1 MNRSLG
7 RITPVKTVSTKPE
20 TGAAPVPDEDAMTNA
35 NQQPDRAAEATT
47 GATTAPKKPIDDE
60 PAQPRV
66 TKAENTARAV
76 DYIEQCL
83 VYLCRHYDMSVTA
96 NYFRNLGDGNHETG
110 PQFFAEMA
118 RKVGLACIA
127 GDVKLET
134 LNHTTLPV
142 AAFLDDGKV
151 VVIVSRE
158 GPHKLAVYD
167 PDFGDAP
174 VIMSVADLRG
184 VFSGL
189 GIAVRPYF
197 RESQHVDHQLAKRGR
212 HWFWSALA
220 KNKPIYFQVIVA
232 AALTNFLSL
241 TVSLFTMVV
250 YDRILPNE
258 AIDSLIA
265 MTVGVGFAICFDF
278 TIKMLRAHFIDR
290 AGIKADQEIGSEI
303 FDHLLEM
310 QMKDRRGSSG
320 AFANTLREFETL
332 REFFTSASLVA
343 LVDIPFIMLFLFVI
357 YGIGGPL
364 VLVPAIAVPTII
376 ILGIGVQPLLAR
388 YAQSAFEEGQTK
400 QGVLVETISGLETV
414 KTSGAARLMR
424 QRWKDS
430 LKFQAGVGARSRRI
444 SHMVVNMTASAQQVS
459 QIGIVVFGVFL
470 IAAGETSM
478 GALVGSVI
486 LVGRAL
492 APLGQIAQTLTRLN
506 QVRTSY
512 RNLNGLMKQST
523 ERQDGRHYL
532 SRPRLAGRIE
542 FQNVNFSYPGQNI
555 AALRDVSFVIEPG
568 EKIALLGRIGSGKS
582 TILRLMLGLYEPDS
596 GSILIDGTDIRQ
608 IDPADLRANI
618 SAVLQD
624 AWLFSGTV
632 KQNISVGAYRPND
645 EEILRASSLSGAHD
659 FISRHPSGYDLMIQ
673 ERGEGLSGG
682 QRQSISLAR
691 GLVGAPPVLLMD
703 EPTSMMDM
711 QTEQLVVNR
720 LREEAKDQTILVVTH
735 RPSMLDLVD
744 TVLVLDGG
752 AVVARGPKS
761 IVNKKMPTAG
771 QQSDDVPGEQ
781 TPVSSPMAAKPGNPA
796 VQDDANH
803 AGDGGITDAEPSDGR
818 DDPAVSGNGAARA
831 FRRISK
837 LRAAQPQPVAKIV
850 RHSAAGL
857 DAAADSSV
865 IAAKAVS
872 GQATNQQAGG
882 NDGDDAVS
890 PSARAAVEAI
900 EPQTVINRAEM
911 GDEKENGN
919 A

>member
-1 MNRSLG
+1 MNHSLHPLG
-7 RITPVKTVSTKPE
+7 RLKPVTGTTPPEATDQHASHHPSPKGDLTADQQNVNGVVKA
-20 TGAAPVPDEDAMTNA
+20 GAARSD
-35 NQQPDRAAEATT
+35 TT
-47 GATTAPKKPIDDE
+47 QKQDDSPQNRIDY
-60 PAQPRV
+60 A
-66 TKAENTARAV
+66 
-76 DYIEQCL
+76 EQCL
-83 VYLCRHYDMSVTA
+83 VYLCRHYEMSVTL
-96 NYFRNLGDGNHETG
+96 NHFRNLADGMSESG
-110 PQFFAEMA
+110 PASFAEMA

-142 AAFLDDGKV
+142 AAFLEDGKV

-167 PDFGDAP
+167 PDYGDAP

-212 HWFWSALA
+212 HWFWSALG
-220 KNKPIYFQVIVA
+220 KNKSIYFQVIVA

-278 TIKMLRAHFIDR
+278 IIKMLRAHFIDR

-343 LVDIPFIMLFLFVI
+343 LVDIPFIVLFLFVI

-376 ILGIGVQPLLAR
+376 ILGIAVQPILAR

-444 SHMVVNMTASAQQVS
+444 SHMVVNMTASAQQIS

-542 FQNVNFSYPGQNI
+542 FQNVNFAYPGQNV

-568 EKIALLGRIGSGKS
+568 EKIAILGRIGSGKS

-618 SAVLQD
+618 SSVLQD

-632 KQNISVGAYRPND
+632 KQNIAVGAYRPND
-645 EEILRASSLSGAHD
+645 TEILRAASLSGAHD

-744 TVLVLDGG
+744 TVLVLEGG

-761 IVNKKMPTAG
+761 IVNKKAPTPPTPNATGSDTGTITPEPAPDPTSDPERDHVQNQAG
-771 QQSDDVPGEQ
+771 ENASDAGAKSESQSQSEQ
-781 TPVSSPMAAKPGNPA
+781 LPKAGVAA
-796 VQDDANH
+796 
-803 AGDGGITDAEPSDGR
+803 I
-818 DDPAVSGNGAARA
+818 
-831 FRRISK
+831 RRFSK
-837 LRAAQPQPVAKIV
+837 TRTGQPVARIV
-850 RHSAAGL
+850 RHSAAEL
-857 DAAADSSV
+857 DAAQIKATDPV
-865 IAAKAVS
+865 IRREE
-872 GQATNQQAGG
+872 QE
-882 NDGDDAVS
+882 DGH
-890 PSARAAVEAI
+890 
-900 EPQTVINRAEM
+900 
-911 GDEKENGN
+911 EKP
-919 A
+919 

>member
-7 RITPVKTVSTKPE
+7 RLTPLRAIDNAGDEKTKDRQELPPE
-20 TGAAPVPDEDAMTNA
+20 TTLPPARRSGKADRSPNADEKKQMEDKPAFSADADT
-35 NQQPDRAAEATT
+35 
-47 GATTAPKKPIDDE
+47 PKPGVNGPKIDY
-60 PAQPRV
+60 V
-66 TKAENTARAV
+66 
-76 DYIEQCL
+76 EQCL
-83 VYLCRHYDMSVTA
+83 VYLCRHHDMSVTA
-96 NYFRNLGDGNHETG
+96 NYFRNIADGNKDIT
-110 PQFFAEMA
+110 PQIFAEMA

-127 GDVKLET
+127 GEFQLET
-134 LNHTTLPV
+134 LSHVSLPV

-167 PDFGDAP
+167 PDYGDAP
-174 VIMSVADLRG
+174 VIMPIADLRG

-197 RESQHVDHQLAKRGR
+197 REKQHVDHQLAKRGR
-212 HWFWSALA
+212 HWFWSALG
-220 KNKPIYFQVIVA
+220 KNKPIYLQVIIA

-265 MTVGVGFAICFDF
+265 MTFGVGFAICFDF
-278 TIKMLRAHFIDR
+278 VIKMLRAHFIDR
-290 AGIKADQEIGSEI
+290 AGIRADQEIGSEI
-303 FDHLLEM
+303 FDHLLDM

-343 LVDIPFIMLFLFVI
+343 LVDIPFIILFLFVI

-364 VLVPAIAVPTII
+364 VLIPALAVPTII
-376 ILGIGVQPLLAR
+376 LVGIGVQPLLAR

-444 SHMVVNMTASAQQVS
+444 SHMVVNMTATAQQVS

-512 RNLNGLMKQST
+512 RNLDGLMKQST

-532 SRPRLAGRIE
+532 ARARLAGRIE

-568 EKIALLGRIGSGKS
+568 EKVAILGRIGSGKS

-596 GSILIDGTDIRQ
+596 GSILVDGTDIRQ
-608 IDPADLRANI
+608 IDPSDLRANI

-624 AWLFSGTV
+624 AWLFSGSV
-632 KQNISVGAYRPND
+632 KQNIAVGAYRPND
-645 EEILRASSLSGAHD
+645 DDILRAASLSGAHD

-691 GLVGAPPVLLMD
+691 GLVGAPPILLMD

-711 QTEQLVVNR
+711 QTEQIVVNR
-720 LREEAKDQTILVVTH
+720 LRTEAEEQTILVVTH
-735 RPSMLDLVD
+735 RPSMLDMVD
-744 TVLVLDGG
+744 TVIVVEGG

-761 IVNKKMPTAG
+761 IVNKKPPT
-771 QQSDDVPGEQ
+771 STETSESVE
-781 TPVSSPMAAKPGNPA
+781 TSSPPQGKANPQPNGESGPAA
-796 VQDDANH
+796 DAN
-803 AGDGGITDAEPSDGR
+803 AASVAFKR
-818 DDPAVSGNGAARA
+818 MARA
-831 FRRISK
+831 RSAK
-837 LRAAQPQPVAKIV
+837 PVAKIV
-850 RHSAAGL
+850 RHRDSVDEAPPNSDPGKIEERAALGTDNDL
-857 DAAADSSV
+857 LEGENGPPLSQTLAQPRVDDTATGQAAAKPL
-865 IAAKAVS
+865 A
-872 GQATNQQAGG
+872 
-882 NDGDDAVS
+882 DG
-890 PSARAAVEAI
+890 
-900 EPQTVINRAEM
+900 
-911 GDEKENGN
+911 KENGD

>member
-1 MNRSLG
+1 MGGEMNHLLG
-7 RITPVKTVSTKPE
+7 RINPLADTTNQD
-20 TGAAPVPDEDAMTNA
+20 AADQKASADATS
-35 NQQPDRAAEATT
+35 RAD
-47 GATTAPKKPIDDE
+47 TAPEQHQSPMNRTE
-60 PAQPRV
+60 Y
-66 TKAENTARAV
+66 AEH
-76 DYIEQCL
+76 CL
-83 VYLCRHYDMSVTA
+83 VYLCRHYDMSVTV
-96 NYFRNLGDGNHETG
+96 NHFRNLADGTQETG
-110 PQFFAEMA
+110 PQAFAEMA

-142 AAFLDDGKV
+142 AAFLEDGKV

-167 PDFGDAP
+167 PDYGDAP

-184 VFSGL
+184 VFTGL

-197 RESQHVDHQLAKRGR
+197 RESRHVDHQLEKRGR
-212 HWFWSALA
+212 HWFWSALG

-278 TIKMLRAHFIDR
+278 IIKMLRAHFIDR

-343 LVDIPFIMLFLFVI
+343 LVDIPFIILFLFVI
-357 YGIGGPL
+357 YGIGGQL
-364 VLVPAIAVPTII
+364 VLIPALAVPTII
-376 ILGIGVQPLLAR
+376 LVGIGVQPLLAR

-444 SHMVVNMTASAQQVS
+444 SHMVVNMTASAQQIS

-532 SRPRLAGRIE
+532 SRPRLAGCIE
-542 FQNVNFSYPGQNI
+542 FQNVNFSYPGQNV

-568 EKIALLGRIGSGKS
+568 EKVALLGRIGSGKS

-632 KQNISVGAYRPND
+632 KQNIAVGAYRPND
-645 EEILRASSLSGAHD
+645 TEILRAASLSGAHD

-691 GLVGAPPVLLMD
+691 GLVGAPPILLMD

-711 QTEQLVVNR
+711 QTEQMVVNR
-720 LREEAKDQTILVVTH
+720 LRTEAEEQTILVVTH

-744 TVLVLDGG
+744 TVIVVESGT
-752 AVVARGPKS
+752 VVARGPKS
-761 IVNKKMPTAG
+761 IVNKKPPAPADAPATPVTPTA
-771 QQSDDVPGEQ
+771 SSSLTNTVNAPSVDGE
-781 TPVSSPMAAKPGNPA
+781 
-796 VQDDANH
+796 
-803 AGDGGITDAEPSDGR
+803 E
-818 DDPAVSGNGAARA
+818 
-831 FRRISK
+831 
-837 LRAAQPQPVAKIV
+837 
-850 RHSAAGL
+850 
-857 DAAADSSV
+857 
-865 IAAKAVS
+865 
-872 GQATNQQAGG
+872 
-882 NDGDDAVS
+882 
-890 PSARAAVEAI
+890 ARAADANPGNAASAAFKRVARARSAKPVVKIMRHRAGRNEAG
-900 EPQTVINRAEM
+900 INSGYNVQDQSTNPVNAMPPVSGGKDVSSSLRSANGKVDDRLETAPVSTKPLA
-911 GDEKENGN
+911 DDKENGN